1 MLGVLMGWRSPKHR
15 GLLCLFALSK
25 GQVRWGRELAAK
37 GRKER
42 RRK

>member
-1 MLGVLMGWRSPKHR
+1 MGCRSPEHR
-15 GLLCLFALSK
+15 GLLCLFALCK
-25 GQVRWGRELAAK
+25 GQVRWRRGLAAK